1 MKQLST
7 GLCTLVFLFLISSLR
22 PVQAQM
28 TADATRA
35 AGRFSYDGTEE
46 ITVTGTVSSVLAK
59 AAPGMIAGSYLV
71 IATPSGLVDASLGR
85 FGLRGNGAVLV
96 AAGEQIEVT
105 GVMKT
110 LKDKP
115 LFLVKPALMYAWAT
129 GSNFVGSMMA
139 LAALPLGVVKC
150 GLAARKLATPGSGH
164 PAEIVQTTP
173 SYFNPQR
180 SRWSAEHVGECGG
193 QPERIDQQV

>member
-59 AAPGMIAGSYLV
+59 AAPGMIAGSYLLPTRV
-71 IATPSGLVDASLGR
+71 
-85 FGLRGNGAVLV
+85 LRARAIL
-96 AAGEQIEVT
+96 I
-105 GVMKT
+105 
-110 LKDKP
+110 
-115 LFLVKPALMYAWAT
+115 FLMP
-129 GSNFVGSMMA
+129 
-139 LAALPLGVVKC
+139 
-150 GLAARKLATPGSGH
+150 
-164 PAEIVQTTP
+164 
-173 SYFNPQR
+173 
-180 SRWSAEHVGECGG
+180 RWLR
-193 QPERIDQQV
+193 P